1 MIMASAIDDRFM
13 ILYSEPKRNKF
24 QVNIH
29 NALVLCD
36 YSVKQLLVHILVVK
50 LYLNAFQLGNMLLE
64 SFKLPAVDVFDILAF
79 IYF

>member
-1 MIMASAIDDRFM
+1 MASAVDDRFM
-13 ILYSEPKRNKF
+13 ILYSEPKRNIF
-24 QVNIH
+24 QINIH

-50 LYLNAFQLGNMLLE
+50 LYLHAFQLGNMFLE
-64 SFKLPAVDVFDILAF
+64 SFELPSVDVTDVFAF